1 MRRRSVLAFAAV
13 LAMGTLVPVWAQRIR
28 ERAVSPEGMARD
40 LTYELKD
47 ARKLLDKVLGDYGGR
62 TERARERE
70 VAREREADQRDLRA
84 SLERAERV
92 ARELERE
99 IVRLRGDVR
108 GSGGE
113 RYLEAA
119 MSDRDFKDLTDSV
132 KRRSFAA
139 EKVSLI
145 RMVAQSDWFTTRQLR
160 ELLGLVTF
168 SGDQES
174 VAVAIYPHL
183 VDKARFYT
191 LNDAFRFSSSW
202 KTVCQKLGLPN

>member
-1 MRRRSVLAFAAV
+1 MRRRSVLAMAAV
-13 LAMGTLVPVWAQRIR
+13 LAMGTLVPVWAQRGR

-47 ARKLLDKVLGDYGGR
+47 ARKLLEKVLGDYGGR
-62 TERARERE
+62 TDRARDRE

-99 IVRLRGDVR
+99 IVRLRGEVR
-108 GSGGE
+108 GPGGE
-113 RYLEAA
+113 YYLGEA
-119 MSDRDFKDLTDSV
+119 MPDRDFRELTEAI

-160 ELLGLVTF
+160 DLLGLVSF

-174 VAVAIYPHL
+174 VAIAIYPRL

-202 KTVCQKLGLPN
+202 KTVCQKLGLPS